1 MTSQIDV
8 KSFIESVLVEDRE
21 LNDEEHGGGTA
32 DATMDDSD
40 DEEAFGRRA
49 PAMRKRNIPSRR
61 QMAYVSPRLGVLN
74 NSKCYSNIPAHL
86 H

>member
-8 KSFIESVLVEDRE
+8 KSFIESVLVEDRQ
-21 LNDEEHGGGTA
+21 LNDEQDGMATQ

-40 DEEAFGRRA
+40 DEEAAFGRRPMA
-49 PAMRKRNIPSRR
+49 SRKRNIPSRK

-74 NSKCYSNIPAHL
+74 NSKSAWWFQ
-86 H
+86 